1 MIMAAGASRRF
12 GRSNKLLAPFRGK
25 ALVLHAADA
34 LRRAPIN
41 ELLAVTSDPQV
52 TALLPKF
59 NHIPGGKLLS
69 QNIVR
74 GAAWARSQGADRL
87 LLVLGDMPFVTSA
100 HCDQL
105 IEQCSDTSAS
115 ASSSGGVRSP
125 PACFPSAMFDDLIA
139 LTGDRGAKALINAIP
154 SQNIINA
161 SGGELLDIDTQAEF
175 EALKEQ
181 LA

>member
-1 MIMAAGASRRF
+1 MILAAGASRRF

-34 LRRAPIN
+34 LHMASVN
-41 ELLAVTSDPQV
+41 KLLAVTSDPQV
-52 TALLPKF
+52 TALLPEF
-59 NHIPGGKLLS
+59 HHIPGEKLLS
-69 QNIVR
+69 QNIAH
-74 GAAWARSQGADRL
+74 GAAWAKSQGAERL
-87 LLVLGDMPFVTSA
+87 LVVLGDMPFVTSA

-105 IEQCSDTSAS
+105 IERCSDTSAS

-125 PACFPSAMFDDLIA
+125 PTCFPSARFDNLIA

-154 SQNIINA
+154 SQNIIDA
-161 SGGELLDIDTQAEF
+161 SSGELLDIDTKAEF

-181 LA
+181 LP